1 MENVCISKIWSFPFS
16 DRVIFHFPCFIMLM
30 GERVNIR
37 ILKLWLM
44 IHQGLRFQ
52 NRSKTRKSFIGI
64 EKEKID
70 KTWDPGDMAERC
82 STVFHNQMHLTLQ
95 IPIPR
100 KKKTWEFPK
109 IGVPHKGWFIMEN
122 PIKMDDLGVPLFLE
136 TPTSKFSTFYSSRR
150 LHH

>member
-1 MENVCISKIWSFPFS
+1 MGPRWYGWEMLHGFS
-16 DRVIFHFPCFIMLM
+16 QPNAFDTADSDSP
-30 GERVNIR
+30 
-37 ILKLWLM
+37 
-44 IHQGLRFQ
+44 
-52 NRSKTRKSFIGI
+52 
-64 EKEKID
+64 
-70 KTWDPGDMAERC
+70 
-82 STVFHNQMHLTLQ
+82 
-95 IPIPR
+95 